1 MNGAFV
7 SFMLR
12 HLECVGGGMY
22 TCVSLYWVSGE
33 WTASKDCVRRGRSGE
48 RRVIDVLWEK
58 DEGKR
63 REFFR
68 MGREWSLEGGREGGR
83 KGECV

>member
-1 MNGAFV
+1 M
-7 SFMLR
+7 
-12 HLECVGGGMY
+12 
-22 TCVSLYWVSGE
+22 
-33 WTASKDCVRRGRSGE
+33 
-48 RRVIDVLWEK
+48 IDVLWEK

-83 KGECV
+83 GSVCERGGRPEQILDC